1 MNIQEQKTALTLED
15 FKHSF
20 VKILKK
26 HSKYQLLLIS
36 ITETLS
42 ILGFFSLILTT
53 QFQIFHL
60 NFIGGIIFSF
70 IPLALFFHSYL
81 NELKKEKHIFN
92 FTIEKIVLTI
102 FIFYLIFNQKMN
114 FHSHFYIDI
123 IMCGMLAGFMMY
135 FYTDC
140 LYARDVYLLFN
151 KLKNKNNKKHFLV
164 SFIKEN
170 KLPLDLLKKYVYR
183 INKVNIEIEKIDK
196 IVLNMLEEELIDQKE
211 ADVVLK
217 AKRDEKRLFLSFLLI
232 YCENKKYH

>member
-26 HSKYQLLLIS
+26 HSKYQLLLMS
-36 ITETLS
+36 ITETLN

-60 NFIGGIIFSF
+60 NFIFSIIFSF
-70 IPLALFFHSYL
+70 IPLALFFYSYL

-92 FTIEKIVLTI
+92 FTIEKIVFVI

-114 FHSHFYIDI
+114 FHSHYYIDI

-183 INKVNIEIEKIDK
+183 TNKVNIEIEKIDK